1 MKIVH
6 VITGTG
12 LGGAEV
18 MLDTVLRAL
27 GPGYASQVVSL
38 QPLGPVGERM
48 RARGV
53 VIDTVGMRA
62 GVPDPRAVLRLT
74 RLLRGIGPDLVH
86 TWMYHADLVGGIAA
100 RLAGVRRVAWAIHNS
115 TLDPGVVKASTRAVV
130 RACAALSGRVPDAIL
145 CCSDVARRIH
155 VGYGYPDPRIEV
167 IPNGLD
173 IGRFAPDPHA
183 RHRLRAELGIAP
195 EAPLVGLVARWDPQK
210 NHAGFL
216 RAAAAVRAAR
226 PETRFVLAG
235 TRIEDG
241 NPELAALVGAH
252 GLRDAVRLLGPR
264 DDVPQLMAGLDLLVS
279 ASVYGEAFPI
289 VLGEAMACGVPC
301 VATDVGDSALIVADT
316 GRIVPPSDD
325 AALAGAIVA
334 LLGATPEARR
344 ALGER
349 ARERIAGNFDI
360 ERVARRY
367 EAFYDRLNAR

>member
-53 VIDTVGMRA
+53 AIDTVGMRA